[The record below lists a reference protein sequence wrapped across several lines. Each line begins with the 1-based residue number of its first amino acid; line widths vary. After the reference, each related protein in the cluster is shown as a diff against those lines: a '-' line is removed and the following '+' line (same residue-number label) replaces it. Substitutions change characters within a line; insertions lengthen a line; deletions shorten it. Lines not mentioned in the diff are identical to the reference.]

1 MNGVG
6 DQIIFSQLLERHR
19 RIRIPMIQR
28 DYAQGRST
36 EEQVREDFL
45 SALHD
50 ALLLPPEDES
60 LPLNLDFVY
69 GSVEGVDEETRFLP
83 LDGQQR
89 LTTLFLLHWYLA
101 WKDGRHDEFGVMFGP
116 QGFSQ
121 FSYSVRPSSTEFFDA
136 LVRFRPDSSPNSV
149 PSLTAMITN
158 QPWYFR
164 SWRLDPTIQSS
175 LTMLDA
181 IHQHFRASE
190 ACFSRLIDTEQP
202 AITFQLLDLENFG
215 LSDDLYIKM
224 NGRGIPLTFFETFKA
239 RYEQLLEEQFSGET
253 RIIGDQSLPVA
264 KFFARR
270 MDTAWADFFWSH
282 RDEETNLYDEAVM
295 NLFRA
300 VALVTRDPESDSY
313 LDDMSSLRNRQ
324 LKSTYSIFDSR
335 HWLDRTLSGTLFL
348 LLETWSKDGAD
359 FKTQLPNT
367 RFFDEVTL
375 FTSVVGDPMGL
386 SYVDIVQFAAY
397 VVFIREHADD
407 IDSNAFQEW
416 MRIVF
421 NLSVNTSY
429 DRLADLQRS
438 IAGIFELAPNSD
450 CILQYFSTMDRPAT
464 GFDAQQVQEEA
475 LKAHLIQIDQG
486 WRPLIDKAEHHGYFR
501 GQIGFLLEFCGAE
514 EKWRDTGC
522 VDWGSG
528 AHCALQER
536 FQYYLS
542 KAESMFVARGL
553 TEVGEHRWERALLS
567 IGNYLLPSGR
577 HNQSFLINSQTDQA
591 SWKRLLRGRGA
602 KVPEA
607 RNFLQQLW
615 NRLPTSGDISDQLDA
630 IIHEATNLEPW
641 RLAFVYTPKSIEY
654 CERRAIR
661 WIAEDVVYLLKR
673 SQMNGAHAEL
683 FTFCLYHN
691 QLLSMEAGGGLEP
704 LKLQQYKPE
713 IGTDM
718 EPGIEFIWSHDGYSV
733 KFGLERSGGGYII
746 FVNHDYLA
754 QLSGVNC
761 ILRDVAGFHEGQ
773 NQLERVVSPSD
784 IETRFREL
792 TEALAKV
799 SNQDAARG

>member
-6 DQIIFSQLLERHR
+6 DQINFSQLLERHQH
-19 RIRIPMIQR
+19 IRIPMIQR

-50 ALLLPPEDES
+50 ALLLPLEHES

-101 WKDGRHDEFGVMFGP
+101 WKDGRQDEFRTMFGP
-116 QGFSQ
+116 QGFSR

-136 LVRFRPDSSPNSV
+136 LVRFRPDSSPNNGL
-149 PSLTAMITN
+149 SLTAMITN

-224 NGRGIPLTFFETFKA
+224 NGRGMPLTSFETFKA
-239 RYEQLLEEQFSGET
+239 RYEQVLEEQFSGET
-253 RIIGDQSLPVA
+253 RIIGDQSFPVSE
-264 KFFARR
+264 FFARR

-335 HWLDRTLSGTLFL
+335 HWLDRTLSSTLFL

-359 FKTQLPNT
+359 FTTQLPNT
-367 RFFDEVTL
+367 KFFDEVEL
-375 FTSVVGDPMGL
+375 FTSVVGEPTGL

-407 IDSNAFQEW
+407 IDANAFQEW
-416 MRIVF
+416 MRVVF

-429 DRLADLQRS
+429 DRLTDLQRS

-450 CILQYFSTMDRPAT
+450 CILQHFSTMDRPAT
-464 GFDAQQVQEEA
+464 GFDAQQVQEET
-475 LKAHLIQIDQG
+475 LKAHLIQMDQD
-486 WRPLIDKAEHHGYFR
+486 WRPLIDEAERHGYFR

-514 EKWRDTGC
+514 DKWRDTGS
-522 VDWGSG
+522 VDWGSR
-528 AHCALQER
+528 AHGDLRER
-536 FQYYLS
+536 FQHYLS

-577 HNQSFLINSQTDQA
+577 HNQSFLVNSQTDQA
-591 SWKRLLRGRGA
+591 SWKRLLRGRGP

-607 RNFLQQLW
+607 RHFLQQLW
-615 NRLPTSGDISDQLDA
+615 SRLRVGGNISEQLDA

-641 RLAFVYTPKSIEY
+641 RHAFVYTPRSIEY

-661 WIAEDVVYLLKR
+661 WIDDDVVYLLKR

-683 FTFCLYHN
+683 FTFVLYHN
-691 QLLSMEAGGGLEP
+691 QLLDMEASGVLEP
-704 LKLQQYKPE
+704 LQLQQYKSE

-718 EPGIEFIWSHDGYSV
+718 EPGIECIWAHDGDSV
-733 KFGLERSGGGYII
+733 KFRLERSEGGYVI
-746 FVNHDYLA
+746 FVNCDYLA
-754 QLSGVNC
+754 QLSGLNC
-761 ILRDVAGFHEGQ
+761 VLRDVAGFHKDH
-773 NQLERVVSPSD
+773 NRLERVVSPSD
-784 IETRFREL
+784 LETGFREL
-792 TEALAKV
+792 TEALAEL
-799 SNQDAARG
+799 SNEDRPGV